1 MIYNVRVARNY
12 TYYSQPV
19 DGVFATLEERDCV
32 PTLRRQD
39 AESSTLTIS
48 WSYVCEGSRTLKE
61 IASYLIVYESSNDYR
76 RFSVDKS
83 VIEYS
88 FDDLFSN
95 VAYNFSVTAVARDGA
110 VRPSNILTVYVEK
123 NRGNEVTGAVGS
135 LVAVFVLLGF
145 LVVALGLVALYLLC
159 YIKR

>member
-1 MIYNVRVARNY
+1 M
-12 TYYSQPV
+12 
-19 DGVFATLEERDCV
+19 
-32 PTLRRQD
+32 
-39 AESSTLTIS
+39 
-48 WSYVCEGSRTLKE
+48 
-61 IASYLIVYESSNDYR
+61 
-76 RFSVDKS
+76 DKS

-135 LVAVFVLLGF
+135 LVAVFVLLGL

>member
-1 MIYNVRVARNY
+1 M
-12 TYYSQPV
+12 
-19 DGVFATLEERDCV
+19 

-61 IASYLIVYESSNDYR
+61 IASYLIVYESPNDYR
-76 RFSVDKS
+76 RFGVDKS

-95 VAYNFSVTAVARDGA
+95 VTYNFSVTAVARDGA
-110 VRPSNILTVYVEK
+110 VRTSNILTVYVEK

-135 LVAVFVLLGF
+135 LVAVFVLFGF